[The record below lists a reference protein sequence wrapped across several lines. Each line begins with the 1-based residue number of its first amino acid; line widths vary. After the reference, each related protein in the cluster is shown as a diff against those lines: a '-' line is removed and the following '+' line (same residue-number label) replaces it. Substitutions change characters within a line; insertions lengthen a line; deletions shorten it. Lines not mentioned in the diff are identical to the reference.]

1 MKKIILIT
9 SITMMQAFAS
19 AQTFP
24 TITGETLQDKS
35 ITLPDYVKGKQAV
48 IGIAMSMKAEDAL
61 KKWADPLYNTL
72 VSGSM
77 GGLMG
82 ANMYNANLCFV
93 GMLRGATKLAYGE
106 VKKQAKKNVDSK
118 LHGYY
123 VISDDDAGALV
134 EQLKIKDKA
143 EPVFVVI
150 DEQGKILKIVKGNYT
165 PQKMDEIT
173 DALLQ

>member
-1 MKKIILIT
+1 MKKLYVLVTFTLMHTI
-9 SITMMQAFAS
+9 AV
-19 AQTFP
+19 AQSFP
-24 TITGETLQDKS
+24 PISGETLQNKS

-48 IGIAMSMKAEDAL
+48 IGIALSMKAEEAL
-61 KKWADPLYNTL
+61 KKWSDPLYNTL
-72 VSGSM
+72 ISGSM

-82 ANMYNANLCFV
+82 ANMYNANLCFL

-106 VKKQAKKNVDSK
+106 VKKQAQKNIDAK

-123 VISDDDAGALV
+123 VVSNDDSGVLV
-134 EQLKIKDKA
+134 DILKIKDRS

-150 DEQGKILKIVKGNYT
+150 DEQGNILKIVRGNYT

-173 DALLQ
+173 DSLM